1 MMNDFAEKKDVSTSI
16 DSEMAIID
24 ALINK
29 SQADEVYIEIN
40 ESLYDTDFT
49 YQVTKNAFNLIKEII
64 SEGSTAD
71 PSLIIT
77 LANKRHAK
85 GVDLKFLK
93 SLAHKQYDIGLV
105 KSHISVLQD
114 CSTNRRLISVSKEIH
129 ALSEQNLTIDEKVGK
144 ALQLSENIEG
154 ISSQIQEASAVE
166 MLRELGE
173 YMDWQLNSDSEL
185 TGITTGF
192 TDLDQETG
200 GFNKGDLV
208 ILAAR
213 PAMGKTALALNLVS
227 TTAKTGGSA
236 LIYSMEMPKI
246 QNIQRIISS
255 ESGVDYS
262 KIKNTKLID
271 VHNGDWTKV
280 NMAFAQIKDWR
291 FGCYDEPGLNIN
303 QLISHSRSYKRRH
316 GLDLIVIDYLQLM
329 SGSKPG
335 ENRVNEISEISRE
348 LKKLARSLD
357 VPIIALSQLNR
368 SLEQRSDKRP
378 MMSDLR
384 ESGSIEQDADM
395 ILFIYRDE
403 VYNPDSEHKGVAEI
417 IIGKQRSGPTGTVR
431 LNCDL
436 SRMSFKDFNQSD
448 ADLGNTFYGK
458 GVRIGSSNA
467 YNDDEPGFY

>member
-1 MMNDFAEKKDVSTSI
+1 MMNDFAEKRNVSTSI
-16 DSEMAIID
+16 ESEMAIID

-29 SQADEVYIEIN
+29 SQADEAYIEIN
-40 ESLYDTDFT
+40 ESIHDTDFT
-49 YQVTKNAFNLIKEII
+49 YQVTRNAFNLINEII
-64 SEGSTAD
+64 SEGATAD

-93 SLAHKQYDIGLV
+93 SLPHKQYDIGLV

-114 CSTNRRLISVSKEIH
+114 CSTNRRLISASKEIY

-144 ALQLSENIEG
+144 ALQLSESIEG
-154 ISSQIQEASAVE
+154 INSQIKEASAIE
-166 MLRELGE
+166 MLWELGE
-173 YMDWQLNSDSEL
+173 YMDWQLKSDSEL

-192 TDLDQETG
+192 ADLNQETG
-200 GFNKGDLV
+200 GFNKGDLI

-213 PAMGKTALALNLVS
+213 PGMGKTALALNLVS

-236 LIYSMEMPKI
+236 LVYSMEMPKI
-246 QNIQRIISS
+246 QNIQRIVSS
-255 ESGVDYS
+255 EAGIDYS
-262 KIKNTKLID
+262 KIKNTKLLD
-271 VHNGDWTKV
+271 AGDWTQV
-280 NMAFAQIKDWR
+280 NMAFNQIKDWK

-303 QLISHSRSYKRRH
+303 QLIAHSRSYKRRH

-403 VYNPDSEHKGVAEI
+403 VYNPDSEYKGVAEI
-417 IIGKQRSGPTGTVR
+417 IIGKQRSGPTGVIR
-431 LNCDL
+431 LHCDL
-436 SRMSFKDFNQSD
+436 SRMRFKDYSQND
-448 ADLGNTFYGK
+448 AELGNSFYGK
-458 GVRIGSSNA
+458 GVRVGSSSA
-467 YNDDEPGFY
+467 YNNDEPGFY